1 MVENDIAE
9 EMTSDDSMLT
19 IRTDETLRELDE
31 HGTPGFPFVYY
42 LDDLDRYAGRREEW
56 HWHIEFEW
64 CVAERG
70 EVDCLIDSDRIRL
83 REGDGIFIG
92 SRVIHGFESAAPAI
106 MPNVLFPPSFLFQ
119 EGTDIY
125 TESMLPVLNSG
136 ITSAVMRRDDAA
148 AGGVLDALRG
158 VYRLVRSGGGKLDL
172 FLSCGILWRE
182 FLTFLGTAGDGKL
195 TRRVSGHDMLTSS
208 RMRTM
213 LGYISEN
220 YSEKTDLSMIAASA
234 GISKSEA
241 LRCFN
246 ESIGVTPVRY
256 LNDYRLSRAKDLL
269 TSTEDTVTSV
279 AMSVGIDNISYFV
292 RRFSEKFGM
301 TPSAYRSRTNAARKR
316 PPEISQKW

>member
-1 MVENDIAE
+1 MAENDIAE

-19 IRTDETLRELDE
+19 IWTDETLRELDE

-125 TESMLPVLNSG
+125 TESMLPVLDSG

-148 AGGVLDALRG
+148 AGGCLTLFAGYTGL
-158 VYRLVRSGGGKLDL
+158 SG
-172 FLSCGILWRE
+172 
-182 FLTFLGTAGDGKL
+182 AA
-195 TRRVSGHDMLTSS
+195 
-208 RMRTM
+208 
-213 LGYISEN
+213 
-220 YSEKTDLSMIAASA
+220 AASSTCFFPA
-234 GISKSEA
+234 GYCGGSS
-241 LRCFN
+241 
-246 ESIGVTPVRY
+246 
-256 LNDYRLSRAKDLL
+256 
-269 TSTEDTVTSV
+269 
-279 AMSVGIDNISYFV
+279 
-292 RRFSEKFGM
+292 
-301 TPSAYRSRTNAARKR
+301 
-316 PPEISQKW
+316 

>member
-1 MVENDIAE
+1 MAENDIAE
-9 EMTSDDSMLT
+9 ETTSDDSMLT

-125 TESMLPVLNSG
+125 TESMLPVLDFGDNLCGDAGEMTRRREGCLTLFAGYTGLSG
-136 ITSAVMRRDDAA
+136 AA
-148 AGGVLDALRG
+148 AASSTCFFPAGYCGG
-158 VYRLVRSGGGKLDL
+158 
-172 FLSCGILWRE
+172 
-182 FLTFLGTAGDGKL
+182 
-195 TRRVSGHDMLTSS
+195 SS
-208 RMRTM
+208 
-213 LGYISEN
+213 
-220 YSEKTDLSMIAASA
+220 
-234 GISKSEA
+234 
-241 LRCFN
+241 
-246 ESIGVTPVRY
+246 
-256 LNDYRLSRAKDLL
+256 
-269 TSTEDTVTSV
+269 
-279 AMSVGIDNISYFV
+279 
-292 RRFSEKFGM
+292 
-301 TPSAYRSRTNAARKR
+301 
-316 PPEISQKW
+316 

>member
-1 MVENDIAE
+1 MSRSA
-9 EMTSDDSMLT
+9 
-19 IRTDETLRELDE
+19 
-31 HGTPGFPFVYY
+31 
-42 LDDLDRYAGRREEW
+42 
-56 HWHIEFEW
+56 
-64 CVAERG
+64 G

-125 TESMLPVLNSG
+125 TESMLPVLDSG

-208 RMRTM
+208 RMQHNARIYLGELQREDRPVDDSGVSGNIKERGAEM
-213 LGYISEN
+213 LQRV
-220 YSEKTDLSMIAASA
+220 D
-234 GISKSEA
+234 
-241 LRCFN
+241 R
-246 ESIGVTPVRY
+246 R
-256 LNDYRLSRAKDLL
+256 
-269 TSTEDTVTSV
+269 DT
-279 AMSVGIDNISYFV
+279 G
-292 RRFSEKFGM
+292 
-301 TPSAYRSRTNAARKR
+301 
-316 PPEISQKW
+316 EIP

>member
-1 MVENDIAE
+1 MAENDIAE

-119 EGTDIY
+119 EGTDAI
-125 TESMLPVLNSG
+125 
-136 ITSAVMRRDDAA
+136 
-148 AGGVLDALRG
+148 
-158 VYRLVRSGGGKLDL
+158 L
-172 FLSCGILWRE
+172 FLKEKVNPDKKCEVGQ
-182 FLTFLGTAGDGKL
+182 
-195 TRRVSGHDMLTSS
+195 VVY
-208 RMRTM
+208 
-213 LGYISEN
+213 YISGDEVVAIECKN
-220 YSEKTDLSMIAASA
+220 T
-234 GISKSEA
+234 KS
-241 LRCFN
+241 
-246 ESIGVTPVRY
+246 I
-256 LNDYRLSRAKDLL
+256 
-269 TSTEDTVTSV
+269 
-279 AMSVGIDNISYFV
+279 
-292 RRFSEKFGM
+292 
-301 TPSAYRSRTNAARKR
+301 
-316 PPEISQKW
+316 